1 MIIITPLI
9 ANNKEKIKY
18 KIRLLI
24 IYYQICDIKNKTVA
38 DIRKTLREHEKN
50 LKARY
55 GIKRI
60 GIFGSFVRGEAG
72 EEIDLDLLVEFEPE
86 ADVGLLRFV
95 EAENHLSDLLGVK
108 VDLVERA
115 ALRPRIGKHILE
127 EVVYA

>member
-1 MIIITPLI
+1 MPNRTSI
-9 ANNKEKIKY
+9 A
-18 KIRLLI
+18 
-24 IYYQICDIKNKTVA
+24 DIK
-38 DIRKTLREHEKN
+38 RTLREHEKD
-50 LKARY
+50 LRARY
-55 GIKRI
+55 GIRRI

-72 EEIDLDLLVEFEPE
+72 EESDLDLLVEFEPE

>member
-1 MIIITPLI
+1 MPVRT
-9 ANNKEKIKY
+9 
-18 KIRLLI
+18 
-24 IYYQICDIKNKTVA
+24 TVA
-38 DIRKTLREHEKN
+38 DIRKTLRENEED

-72 EEIDLDLLVEFEPE
+72 EESDLDLLVEFEPE